1 MKINNFNLI
10 KNVLN
15 FQLEKFYY
23 LQIICRGKDCGENKI
38 INSYFIRTKEQLEK
52 LEEAVIEYTKI
63 TREEY
68 NESKKDDVWY
78 LADEAL
84 EKGICDEIL
93 GEFI

>member
-1 MKINNFNLI
+1 MGY
-10 KNVLN
+10 
-15 FQLEKFYY
+15 EDAHKFANYAAFY
-23 LQIICRGKDCGENKI
+23 KK
-38 INSYFIRTKEQLEK
+38 QLEK